1 MSWEILQWE
10 DESADEMA
18 KMLRNMYHCAIAKM
32 IPTQDTIEMPVN
44 DNIVDLQTI
53 AVIDHVKGLIILN
66 SFW

>member
-1 MSWEILQWE
+1 
-10 DESADEMA
+10 MA